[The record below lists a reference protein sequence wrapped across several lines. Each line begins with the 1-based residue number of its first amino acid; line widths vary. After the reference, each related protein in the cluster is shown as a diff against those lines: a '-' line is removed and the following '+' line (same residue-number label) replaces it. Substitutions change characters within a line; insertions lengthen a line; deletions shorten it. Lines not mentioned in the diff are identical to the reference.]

1 MMTMSRSVAALAASV
16 KTRNSPLRRTPSLR
30 GRSADGRVLAVGN
43 RERQEVEAAHVRDDG
58 NAEKVVLLVV
68 GRVGPR
74 SERHLPVPAEVPE
87 DVLAAR
93 THDGGTVRQHRR
105 RVDPRART

>member
-30 GRSADGRVLAVGN
+30 GGSADGRVLGV
-43 RERQEVEAAHVRDDG
+43 REGEREEVETADVRDHRDPEE
-58 NAEKVVLLVV
+58 AVLVV
-68 GRVGPR
+68 RRIGPR
-74 SERHLPVPAEVPE
+74 RERHLPVPVEVPE

-93 THDGGTVRQHRR
+93 TDDGGAVC
-105 RVDPRART
+105 